1 MTAASPHAPVR
12 LAGRDLLDLESL
24 TRAEIIHI
32 LDSAETFG
40 EVLRRPIKKVPTL
53 RGKSV
58 VTIFFENSTR
68 TRTSF
73 EAAGKYMSADVIN
86 ISASTSSASKGES
99 LRDTFLT
106 LQALTADLIVM
117 RTPFS
122 GACHQAADWVGVP
135 VVNAGDGMHEHPTQ
149 GLLDLL
155 TLRQVKGDLVG
166 LTVAI
171 VGDIAHSRVARSNIW
186 GLHHLGAQ
194 VRLVGPPTL
203 MPPDAARLPVSV
215 HHDLRDGLDGAD
227 VVNVLR
233 LQRERQGRALFPS
246 EREYSRLFGVT
257 RDALKAAKP
266 NALVLHPGPMNR
278 GLEIAADVAD
288 SDQSFIER
296 QVTNG
301 VAVRMAVLFLLM
313 GAEGGAAA

>member
-1 MTAASPHAPVR
+1 MSETNGVH
-12 LAGRDLLDLESL
+12 LAGRDLLGLEGVP
-24 TRAEIIHI
+24 RAEIETY
-32 LDSAETFG
+32 LDTATSFA
-40 EVLRRPIKKVPTL
+40 EVLRRDVKKVPTL

-58 VTIFFENSTR
+58 VTMFFENSTR

-86 ISASTSSASKGES
+86 ISGSTSSASKGES

-106 LQALTADLIVM
+106 LQALTADLVVM

-122 GACHQAADWVGVP
+122 GACHQASEWVHIP

-155 TLRQVKGDLVG
+155 TLREAKGSLDG

-186 GLHHLGAQ
+186 GLATMGAN
-194 VRLVGPPTL
+194 VRLVGPKTL
-203 MPPDAARLPVSV
+203 LPSDAERLPVTV
-215 HHDLRDGLDGAD
+215 YTDLRAGLEGAD

-233 LQRERQGRALFPS
+233 LQLERQDRALFPS
-246 EREYSRLFGVT
+246 AREYSRLFGVT
-257 RDALKAAKP
+257 ADALKVAKRDV
-266 NALVLHPGPMNR
+266 LVMHPGPMNR
-278 GLEIAADVAD
+278 GLEIGGDVPD
-288 SDQSFIER
+288 RPRSLIEK

-301 VAVRMAVLFLLM
+301 VAVRMAVLYLLL
-313 GAEGGAAA
+313 GATEAK

>member
-1 MTAASPHAPVR
+1 MSVLNTTPLN
-12 LAGRDLLDLESL
+12 LAGQDLLGLEGMSRDAITL
-24 TRAEIIHI
+24 I
-32 LDSAETFG
+32 LDTAETFG
-40 EVLRRPIKKVPTL
+40 EVLRRDVKKVPTL

-58 VTIFFENSTR
+58 VTLFFENSTR

-86 ISASTSSASKGES
+86 ISGSASSASKGES

-106 LQALTADLIVM
+106 LQALTADLIVL

-122 GACHQAADWVGVP
+122 GACHQAAEWVGVP
-135 VVNAGDGMHEHPTQ
+135 VVNAGDGTHEHPTQ

-155 TLRQVKGDLVG
+155 TLREAKGSLEG

-186 GLHHLGAQ
+186 GLVTMGAK

-203 MPPDAARLPVSV
+203 LPSDANRLPVESFTN
-215 HHDLRDGLDGAD
+215 LKAGLEGVD

-233 LQRERQGRALFPS
+233 LQLERQTRALFPS
-246 EREYSRLFGVT
+246 VREYSHLFGIT
-257 RDALKAAKP
+257 PEALKVAKP
-266 NALVLHPGPMNR
+266 DVLVLHPGPMNR
-278 GLEIAADVAD
+278 GLEISADVAD
-288 SDQSFIER
+288 MPRALIEK

-301 VAVRMAVLFLLM
+301 VAVRMAVLYLLL
-313 GAEGGAAA
+313 GAEG

>member
-1 MTAASPHAPVR
+1 MSTETDVR
-12 LAGRDLLDLESL
+12 LAGRDLLDLETA
-24 TRAEIIHI
+24 TREEIVHI
-32 LDSAETFG
+32 LDTAETFG
-40 EVLRRPIKKVPTL
+40 DVLRRDVKKVPTL

-58 VTIFFENSTR
+58 VTLFFENSTR

-86 ISASTSSASKGES
+86 ISGSSSSASKGES

-106 LQALTADLIVM
+106 LRALTADLVVM

-122 GACHQAADWVGVP
+122 GACHQAAEWVDIP
-135 VVNAGDGMHEHPTQ
+135 VVNAGDGTHEHPTQ

-155 TLRQVKGDLVG
+155 TLRQAKGTLEG

-186 GLHHLGAQ
+186 GLHHMGAN
-194 VRLVGPPTL
+194 VRLVGPSTL
-203 MPPDAARLPVSV
+203 LPPDADRLPAEVFT
-215 HHDLRDGLDGAD
+215 DLRAGLEGAD

-233 LQRERQGRALFPS
+233 LQLERQTKALFPTA
-246 EREYSRLFGVT
+246 REYSRLFGVT
-257 RDALKAAKP
+257 KDALKAAKP
-266 NALVLHPGPMNR
+266 DVLVLHPGPMNR
-278 GLEIAADVAD
+278 GLEIGGDVPDADYSLV
-288 SDQSFIER
+288 EK

-301 VAVRMAVLFLLM
+301 VAVRMAVLYLLL
-313 GAEGGAAA
+313 GATEGK

>member
-1 MTAASPHAPVR
+1 MSTSAALN
-12 LAGRDLLDLESL
+12 LAGQDLLGLEGMSRDAITL
-24 TRAEIIHI
+24 I
-32 LDSAETFG
+32 LDTAETFG
-40 EVLRRPIKKVPTL
+40 EVLRRDVKKVPTL

-58 VTIFFENSTR
+58 VTLFFENSTR

-86 ISASTSSASKGES
+86 ISGSVSSASKGES

-122 GACHQAADWVGVP
+122 GACHQAAEWVGVP
-135 VVNAGDGMHEHPTQ
+135 VVNAGDGTHEHPTQ

-155 TLRQVKGDLVG
+155 TLREAKRSLEG

-171 VGDIAHSRVARSNIW
+171 VGDITHSRVARSNIW
-186 GLHHLGAQ
+186 GLIAMGAK
-194 VRLVGPPTL
+194 VRLVAPPTL
-203 MPPDAARLPVSV
+203 LPPDVDRLPVESFT
-215 HHDLRDGLDGAD
+215 DLRAGLEGVD

-233 LQRERQGRALFPS
+233 LQLERQSRALFPS
-246 EREYSRLFGVT
+246 VREYSRLFGVT
-257 RDALKAAKP
+257 PQALKVAKP
-266 NALVLHPGPMNR
+266 DVLVLHPGPMNR
-278 GLEIAADVAD
+278 GLEISPDVAD
-288 SDQSFIER
+288 MPRSLIEK

-301 VAVRMAVLFLLM
+301 VAVRMAVLYLLL
-313 GAEGGAAA
+313 GAEG

>member
-1 MTAASPHAPVR
+1 MSGAAAAAAAN

-24 TRAEIIHI
+24 TRAEI
-32 LDSAETFG
+32 ETFLDTALSFG
-40 EVLRRPIKKVPTL
+40 DVLRRDVKKVPTL

-58 VTIFFENSTR
+58 VTLFFENSTR

-86 ISASTSSASKGES
+86 ISGSASSASKGES

-122 GACHQAADWVGVP
+122 GACHQAAEWVGVP

-155 TLRQVKGDLVG
+155 TLREVKGDLDG

-186 GLHHLGAQ
+186 GLSRMGAR

-203 MPPDAARLPVSV
+203 LPPDTDQLPVEV
-215 HHDLRDGLDGAD
+215 FTDLRAGLKGVD

-233 LQRERQGRALFPS
+233 LQLERQARALFPNA
-246 EREYSRLFGVT
+246 REYSRLFGVT
-257 RDALKAAKP
+257 PDALKVAKP
-266 NALVLHPGPMNR
+266 DVLVLHPGPMNR
-278 GLEIAADVAD
+278 GLEISAEVAD
-288 SDQSFIER
+288 APQALIER

-301 VAVRMAVLFLLM
+301 VAVRMAVLYLLL
-313 GAEGGAAA
+313 GAEGK

>member
-1 MTAASPHAPVR
+1 MSAADTDAGVD

-24 TRAEIIHI
+24 SAGEITTI
-32 LDSAETFG
+32 LDTAVSFG
-40 EVLRRPIKKVPTL
+40 EILRRPVKKVPTL

-58 VTIFFENSTR
+58 VTLFYENSTR

-86 ISASTSSASKGES
+86 ISGSTSSASKGES

-106 LQALTADLIVM
+106 LQALTADLVVM

-122 GACHQAADWVGVP
+122 GACHQAAEWVDVP
-135 VVNAGDGMHEHPTQ
+135 VVNAGDGLHEHPTQ

-155 TLRQVKGDLVG
+155 TLREAKGTLEG

-171 VGDIAHSRVARSNIW
+171 VGDIAHSRVARSNLW
-186 GLHHLGAQ
+186 GLTRLGAR
-194 VRLVGPPTL
+194 VRLVGPATL
-203 MPPDAARLPVSV
+203 LPPDAHKLPVEV
-215 HHDLRDGLDGAD
+215 FTDLRAGLEGVD

-233 LQRERQGRALFPS
+233 LQLERQTRALFPTV
-246 EREYSRLFGVT
+246 REYSRLFGVT
-257 RDALKAAKP
+257 SDALKVAKP
-266 NALVLHPGPMNR
+266 DVLVLHPGPMNR
-278 GLEIAADVAD
+278 GLEISADVAD
-288 SDQSFIER
+288 MPRSLIER

-301 VAVRMAVLFLLM
+301 VAVRMAVLYLLL
-313 GAEGGAAA
+313 GAEGK

>member
-1 MTAASPHAPVR
+1 MASVEASDTVK
-12 LAGRDLLDLESL
+12 LAGRDLLGLEGL
-24 TRAEIIHI
+24 RRAEIEAI
-32 LDSAETFG
+32 LDTAETFG
-40 EVLRRPIKKVPTL
+40 EVLRRDVKKVPTL

-58 VTIFFENSTR
+58 VTLFFENSTR

-86 ISASTSSASKGES
+86 ISGSASSASKGES

-122 GACHQAADWVGVP
+122 GACHQAAEWVNVP
-135 VVNAGDGMHEHPTQ
+135 VVNAGDGTHEHPTQ

-155 TLRQVKGDLVG
+155 TLRQAKGSLEG

-171 VGDIAHSRVARSNIW
+171 VGDVAHSRVARSNIW
-186 GLHHLGAQ
+186 GLTAMGAR
-194 VRLVGPPTL
+194 VRVVGPATL
-203 MPPDAARLPVSV
+203 LPPDVARLPVEAYT
-215 HHDLRDGLDGAD
+215 DLRAGLEGVD

-233 LQRERQGRALFPS
+233 LQLERQSRALFPTV
-246 EREYSRLFGVT
+246 REYSRLFGVSLE
-257 RDALKAAKP
+257 ALKAAKP
-266 NALVLHPGPMNR
+266 DVLVMHPGPMNR
-278 GLEIAADVAD
+278 GLEISADVAD
-288 SDQSFIER
+288 MPRSLIEK

-301 VAVRMAVLFLLM
+301 VAVRMAVLYLLL
-313 GAEGGAAA
+313 GAEG

>member
-1 MTAASPHAPVR
+1 MSATASLN
-12 LAGRDLLDLESL
+12 LAGHDLLGLEGASL
-24 TRAEIIHI
+24 EEITLI
-32 LDSAETFG
+32 LDTAKTFA
-40 EVLRRPIKKVPTL
+40 EVLRRDVKKVPTL

-58 VTIFFENSTR
+58 VTLFFENSTR

-86 ISASTSSASKGES
+86 ISGSASSASKGES

-117 RTPFS
+117 RTPYS
-122 GACHQAADWVGVP
+122 GACHQAAEWVGVP
-135 VVNAGDGMHEHPTQ
+135 VVNAGDGTHEHPTQ

-155 TLRQVKGDLVG
+155 TLREAKGSLEG

-186 GLHHLGAQ
+186 GLNAMGAN

-203 MPPDAARLPVSV
+203 LPPDVDRLPVEAFT
-215 HHDLRDGLDGAD
+215 DLKAGLEGVD

-233 LQRERQGRALFPS
+233 LQLERQSRALFPS
-246 EREYSRLFGVT
+246 VREYSRLFGVSK
-257 RDALKAAKP
+257 DALKVAKP
-266 NALVLHPGPMNR
+266 DVLVLHPGPMNR
-278 GLEIAADVAD
+278 GLEITADVAD
-288 SDQSFIER
+288 MPRSLIEK

-301 VAVRMAVLFLLM
+301 VAIRMAVLYLLL
-313 GAEGGAAA
+313 GAEG